1 MRSFGHVLV
10 NNTTIVFAEVIGIGF
25 MLKFAILVATSSTNL
40 GVTSADALGQ
50 DRPTNRA
57 VGSEPTF
64 GFFVAGAFAGGMGSF
79 PSPPPLFSLP
89 FTFEDPPVE
98 GAL

>member
-1 MRSFGHVLV
+1 M
-10 NNTTIVFAEVIGIGF
+10 NNTTIIFVEVIGVDF
-25 MLKFAILVATSSTNL
+25 MLKFAILVATSSIDL

-64 GFFVAGAFAGGMGSF
+64 GFFVTGAFTQGNGIVSKTLQLRG
-79 PSPPPLFSLP
+79 LCRRKEP
-89 FTFEDPPVE
+89 FEME
-98 GAL
+98 